1 MLFISKV
8 FQCFTSKFESLPE
21 LINFKLELTLTLPN
35 SILLRNQPTCFAGHP
50 HHAFLLLPEAD
61 VMFEGQEVKQ
71 ELQMKHAFK
80 LQCDTGII

>member
-1 MLFISKV
+1 MLFILKV

-61 VMFEGQEVKQ
+61 VIFEGQEIKE
-71 ELQMKHAFK
+71 ELQRIYAFK
-80 LQCDTGII
+80 IQRDTGII